1 MRNNNET
8 ICTSYDYKLC
18 NNSLFYHLGDYIS
31 TLVDYTVCFIVFI
44 YYQQRRKR
52 EQGMIDKII
61 MWLCHI
67 RYKKYD
73 MPIFYIK
80 GKENDYP
87 KYLLYTENENVY
99 HRMDRF

>member
-1 MRNNNET
+1 
-8 ICTSYDYKLC
+8 
-18 NNSLFYHLGDYIS
+18 
-31 TLVDYTVCFIVFI
+31 
-44 YYQQRRKR
+44 
-52 EQGMIDKII
+52 MIDKII